1 MHFGFVDVVLL
12 LSSHIHKS
20 KVHLLGLV
28 MCLMR
33 ITLFLSH
40 ILILGNIILQ

>member
-1 MHFGFVDVVLL
+1 MHFGFMDVVLL

-20 KVHLLGLV
+20 SVYLLGLV

-33 ITLFLSH
+33 ITLFLPY